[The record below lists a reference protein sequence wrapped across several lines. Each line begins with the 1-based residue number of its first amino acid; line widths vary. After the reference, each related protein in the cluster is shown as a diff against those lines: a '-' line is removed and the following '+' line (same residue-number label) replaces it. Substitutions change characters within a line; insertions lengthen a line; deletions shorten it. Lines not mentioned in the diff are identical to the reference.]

1 MLLNLNK
8 FDTPMKSV
16 YLLSEELKENPGRIA
31 LAQALT
37 LDKSKPCMG
46 LKGTYGLFG
55 SQEWWSNIEEGKMP
69 LLLLSGVIQ
78 RTYIAGQDSS
88 SKENSF
94 SLLLGDGS
102 IREEIIYNHTRE
114 EDRRLFVVGS
124 RVEIVYAFDELK
136 PGAVDGEE
144 THLDI
149 VLEMAVSLQSVE

>member
-8 FDTPMKSV
+8 SDTPMKFV
-16 YLLSEELKENPGRIA
+16 YLLSEELKENPGQIV

-37 LDKSKPCMG
+37 LDKSKPYMG
-46 LKGTYGLFG
+46 LKGAYGLFG
-55 SQEWWSNIEEGKMP
+55 SQEWWNSIEEGKMP
-69 LLLLSGVIQ
+69 LLFLSGVIQ

-88 SKENSF
+88 SEENSF

-102 IREEIIYNHTRE
+102 IREESIYSHTRK

-124 RVEIVYAFDELK
+124 RVEIVYALDELK